1 MGPFDMILMTTGYF
15 IITLACIITI
25 TFLVWLVKLEFEWFF
40 DVNIFKVFS
49 SKIDGA
55 KSLFKKKVNR
65 VKSSVDKENKRERVI
80 LNE

>member
-49 SKIDGA
+49 SKIDNA
-55 KSLFKKKVNR
+55 KSLFKKKVNS
-65 VKSSVDKENKRERVI
+65 VNSSVDKENKRERVI

>member
-49 SKIDGA
+49 SKIDNA

-65 VKSSVDKENKRERVI
+65 VKLSVDKENKRERVI